1 MIARAHTDTPITRI
15 LFLPYDSTRLV
26 SCGRDNVRFWRL
38 KASENSSSS
47 SNNVDDNTATLRSC
61 ALNLSPYIQALNYRQ
76 NSRKISD
83 TSGEDTNPPTS
94 VESRRVYLEFTD
106 LAVNSRAGGC
116 TSDNLVYACTHNGQ
130 IFVINTARMDIENVR
145 VVEPI
150 IEKSSSK
157 GILVNNG
164 KSWANNKVNLAALKL
179 NSLSVSDKFCVTG
192 SEDGF
197 VRVWPLDFGQVTME
211 AEHESS
217 VEVVRFSPDCC
228 KIATATLKGNLGNF

>member
-38 KASENSSSS
+38 KASEN
-47 SNNVDDNTATLRSC
+47 NTVDDNTATLRSC

-76 NSRKISD
+76 NSRTIND
-83 TSGEDTNPPTS
+83 NENNNPPTAV
-94 VESRRVYLEFTD
+94 VESRVFLEFTD
-106 LAVNSRAGGC
+106 LAVNSRAGC

-150 IEKSSSK
+150 IEKSSK

-164 KSWANNKVNLAALKL
+164 KNSGNNKVNLAALKL

-217 VEVVRFSPDCC
+217 VEAVRFSPDCC
-228 KIATATLKGNLGNF
+228 KIATATLKGNLGNFKTLLKLRN